1 MTDETMKVSL
11 RMAISMT
18 SVLNVEPI
26 YHGFI
31 IEIIGR
37 EWTVNIMMLGET
49 TLALV
54 AGHEPLEVRW
64 DTAGSPC

>member
-11 RMAISMT
+11 RVAISMT

-31 IEIIGR
+31 IETNGR

-49 TLALV
+49 ALALV
-54 AGHEPLEVRW
+54 AGHEPLE
-64 DTAGSPC
+64 

>member
-1 MTDETMKVSL
+1 MKVSL

-54 AGHEPLEVRW
+54 AGHEPLE
-64 DTAGSPC
+64 

>member
-1 MTDETMKVSL
+1 MTDETVKVSL

-31 IEIIGR
+31 IETNGR
-37 EWTVNIMMLGET
+37 EWIVNIMMLGET

-54 AGHEPLEVRW
+54 AGHEPLE
-64 DTAGSPC
+64 

>member
-1 MTDETMKVSL
+1 MKVSL

-31 IEIIGR
+31 IETNGR
-37 EWTVNIMMLGET
+37 EWIVNIMMLGET

-54 AGHEPLEVRW
+54 AGHEPLE
-64 DTAGSPC
+64 

>member
-1 MTDETMKVSL
+1 MKVSL

-31 IEIIGR
+31 IETNGR

-54 AGHEPLEVRW
+54 AGHEPLE
-64 DTAGSPC
+64 

>member
-1 MTDETMKVSL
+1 MKVSL

-31 IEIIGR
+31 IETNGR
-37 EWTVNIMMLGET
+37 EWTVNIMMLGEI

-54 AGHEPLEVRW
+54 AGHEPLE
-64 DTAGSPC
+64 